1 MEPLHCESVLGRTR
15 RLCFLALLALGLV
28 SGTSELLARAIATA
42 DGQTPAYT
50 IIENAFGATPETP
63 DCSHPDFG
71 PHITQTTD
79 SILEVPVFV
88 FNMHVTP
95 DNDRCIN
102 FDRQRLEIKAETT
115 SPADLQGFP

>member
-1 MEPLHCESVLGRTR
+1 MDEERKMKSLLSLLTLP
-15 RLCFLALLALGLV
+15 ALSLV
-28 SGTSELLARAIATA
+28 FGSSELLAGTSAIA

-50 IIENAFGATPETP
+50 IIENAFSATPETP

-79 SILEVPVFV
+79 SILGVPVFV

-95 DNDRCIN
+95 DNDRCTN
-102 FDRQRLEIKAETT
+102 FD
-115 SPADLQGFP
+115 